1 MDLIVRYVNL
11 ETLVPVLNKY
21 GVITREESEQL
32 LNTNMTSQK
41 RKRDLT
47 AYLESKGNTG
57 FTLFLQALKEETEH
71 CGHKE
76 LHDLL
81 VSKGIAF
88 NIVICCL

>member
-1 MDLIVRYVNL
+1 MCLIVNLVNL

-21 GVITREESEQL
+21 NVITKEESEHL
-32 LNTNMTSQK
+32 LNTNLPSRQ

-47 AYLESKGNTG
+47 TFLESKGTSG
-57 FTLFLQALKEETEH
+57 HSLFLRALKEETEH

-81 VSKGIAF
+81 VADG
-88 NIVICCL
+88 N